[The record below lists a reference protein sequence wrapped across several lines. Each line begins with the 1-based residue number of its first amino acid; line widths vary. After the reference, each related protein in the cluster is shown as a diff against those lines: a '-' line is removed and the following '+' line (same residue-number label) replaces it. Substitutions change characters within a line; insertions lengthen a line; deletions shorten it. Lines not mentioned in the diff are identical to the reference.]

1 MSQWTQRL
9 TCSLERLP
17 LGNIALVL
25 AQQKRRILYVEGKT
39 DLEILRAWAAV
50 LEHRLLRFLQEPLWK
65 RMAETN

>member
-1 MSQWTQRL
+1 MDTTTYVLSGEVAVGQH
-9 TCSLERLP
+9 CA
-17 LGNIALVL
+17 GL